1 MVQKASTG
9 RHSEYIV
16 FTDPGRLVEHL
27 KGIMVIEIIHPPA
40 VAFSKLAVLLLYLK
54 AFTNKTTRLI
64 TWLTIYVVIGTWF
77 SYTIAIMFQCRPFT
91 FNWDKSIPGG
101 TCFNVMSFSESS
113 SVPNIV
119 TGT

>member
-9 RHSEYIV
+9 RHSEYIA
-16 FTDPGRLVEHL
+16 FTDPGRLVEHF

-54 AFTNKTTRLI
+54 AFTSKTTRLI

-77 SYTIAIMFQCRPFT
+77 SYTIAIMFQCRPFA